1 MNNTLIVQLELAA
14 SVPVGLHILTEFG
27 NGTEKSSAS
36 GPAVANPLKFTVVAP
51 LFETV
56 TLSGALVVR
65 TVCEVNVKLVGA
77 TVTPDV
83 ACAGMDCATTTCGC
97 TEGAGSDGG
106 PFASRKIASYGETM
120 YPDRLPCVALVVV
133 KCPDAFTAY
142 VKLPRD

>member
-1 MNNTLIVQLELAA
+1 MIVQLDLAA
-14 SVPVGLHILTEFG
+14 SVPVGLHILPEVG

-36 GPAVANPLKFTVVAP
+36 GPAVANPLKFTVVVP
-51 LFETV
+51 LFVTV
-56 TLSGALVVR
+56 TLSGALVVS
-65 TVCEVNVKLVGA
+65 TVCEANVKLGGA

-97 TEGAGSDGG
+97 TEGAGSDAG
-106 PFASRKIASYGETM
+106 PVVSRKIASNGETM
-120 YPDRLPCVALVVV
+120 YPDSLPCSVPVSV